1 MNNQK
6 IAVMLAAMVAFLSAP
21 SPGFAQQ
28 TFVLP
33 STSRPAVQVLSPETQ
48 SALESQATA
57 ELQSEQATV
66 SVPVSKSVGDET
78 FSPMERFF
86 SQAPG
91 LDGEPLR
98 QFGYELFL
106 GGIAGNGLTSEAS
119 VPSSY
124 PLGPGDELVL
134 NVPYSTQEI
143 RSIVSR
149 EGTIFIPS
157 FGTLSVSGMTIAQ
170 FQNAIRARSKG
181 SQVTVR
187 LAKLRTLTVYLAGRV
202 KQPGSYTVGA
212 LSTIT
217 TLLQAAGGVA
227 KNGSLRNVRLQRGG
241 RTVATFDFYDFL
253 LKGQAAG
260 NVRLEAGDI
269 VFVPSIGSQVGIAGN
284 VRQPAIY
291 ELKPGATLME
301 SLELAGGLLA
311 QAYTQ
316 RVQLQRIG
324 TTSGR
329 EVRTLDLNAPAVA
342 KMKLQ
347 DGDLISVAGVLDR
360 LENAVTLSG
369 NVERPGLYEIKP
381 GTRVSQVVG
390 ALTELKPESYFEYA
404 QISREVGEDR
414 HLEILPFNLR
424 KALEKDAK
432 NDLVLQPR
440 DKITV
445 YSQSEFRDLPEVE
458 IYGAILRPGKFRL
471 YPNMRLAELINMA
484 GGLKPEADGSNAEL
498 TRTQVVDNVTRFA
511 RQTFSPVRALA
522 KDDASNLLLAKDD
535 VVLVKSAANYRKTWT
550 LQVSGEVS
558 NPGTY
563 TVLEGET
570 LSSLIERAGGYTRRA
585 YLPGAVFTREAVKVL
600 QRNQLSA
607 LADRIEQSIIAAT
620 AKDKVNEAALAAQKE
635 LVANLRKSQATGRVV
650 VQLDDPAKMRETKN
664 DLQLDNGDTL
674 YIPPVNETVS
684 VLGAVYSP
692 NSLRFDSRMTVGDYL
707 RRAGGATSQGD
718 NDNIYVVRADGQ
730 VHSLKNYR
738 EGWWIFSR
746 NLMASRLNPGDTI
759 VVPERID
766 WSNPW
771 VDAATIAQGFGQV
784 LMSGAVLYNTLTK

>member
-1 MNNQK
+1 MNDKK
-6 IAVMLAAMVAFLSAP
+6 ISLVLAALMAFLAFP
-21 SPGFAQQ
+21 TPTFAQQ

-33 STSRPAVQVLSPETQ
+33 SSSQPAVKLLTPEAQAARETKSQLETPSEEATPSLPVVKAPDEEPLS
-48 SALESQATA
+48 S
-57 ELQSEQATV
+57 
-66 SVPVSKSVGDET
+66 
-78 FSPMERFF
+78 MERFF

-91 LDGEPLR
+91 LEGKPLR
-98 QFGYELFL
+98 QFGYELFQ
-106 GGIAGNGLTSEAS
+106 GGISGSALTSETS
-119 VPSSY
+119 VPANY

-143 RSIVSR
+143 RAIVSR
-149 EGTIFIPS
+149 EGTIFIPN
-157 FGTLSVSGMTIAQ
+157 FGTLSVAGMSLEQ
-170 FQNAIRARSKG
+170 FQSSIRARAKG
-181 SQVTVR
+181 SQVTAR
-187 LAKLRTLTVYLAGRV
+187 LAKLRTLTVYLSGRV
-202 KQPGSYTVGA
+202 KQPGSYTVSA

-227 KNGSLRNVRLQRGG
+227 RNGSLRNVRLQRGG
-241 RTVATFDFYDFL
+241 KTAATFDFYDFL
-253 LKGQAAG
+253 LKGKASG

-269 VFVPSIGSQVGIAGN
+269 IFVPSIGPQVAIAGN
-284 VRQPAIY
+284 VQQPAIY
-291 ELKPGATLME
+291 ELRPGTTLSE

-316 RVQLQRIG
+316 RVQLQRIAAN
-324 TTSGR
+324 SGR
-329 EVRTLDLNAPAVA
+329 EVRTVDLNVPAIA
-342 KMKLQ
+342 KLKLQ
-347 DGDLISVAGVLDR
+347 DGDMVSVAGVLDR
-360 LENAVTLSG
+360 LENAVTLKG
-369 NVERPGLYEIKP
+369 HVERPGLYEIKP

-424 KALEKDAK
+424 KALEKDGGS
-432 NDLVLQPR
+432 DLVLQPR
-440 DKITV
+440 DTITV
-445 YSQSEFRDLPEVE
+445 YALSDFRNLPEVE

-484 GGLKPEADGSNAEL
+484 GGLKPEADGSSAEL
-498 TRTQVVDNVTRFA
+498 TRTEVVDNETRFS
-511 RQTFSPVRALA
+511 RQTFSPFRALA
-522 KDDASNLLLAKDD
+522 KDGASNLALARND
-535 VVLVKSAANYRKTWT
+535 VVLIKSAANFRKTWT
-550 LQVSGEVS
+550 IEVSGEIA

-570 LSSLIERAGGYTRRA
+570 LSSLLQRAGGYTRRA
-585 YLPGAVFTREAVKVL
+585 YLPGAVFTREAVKIL

-607 LADRIEQSIIAAT
+607 LADRIEQSIIVAS
-620 AKDKVNEAALAAQKE
+620 AKDKANESALAAQKE

-650 VQLDDPAKMRETKN
+650 VDLDDPAKMRENKN
-664 DLQLDNGDTL
+664 DLQLDDGDSL
-674 YIPPVNETVS
+674 YIPPINETVS

-692 NSLRFDSRMTVGDYL
+692 NSLRYDNRLSVGDYL
-707 RRAGGATSQGD
+707 RMAGGATMQGD
-718 NDNIYVVRADGQ
+718 RDNLYVVRADGQ
-730 VHSLKNYR
+730 VHSLQNYR

-771 VDAATIAQGFGQV
+771 VDAAAIAQGFGQV
-784 LMSGAVLYNTLTK
+784 LMSGAVLYNTFK